1 MPPENGKLKLFNP
14 LHPYMR
20 KNVKNFEAVSMLE
33 PVFVNGE
40 LVYECRSSK
49 RFALS

>member
-1 MPPENGKLKLFNP
+1 
-14 LHPYMR
+14 MR

-40 LVYECRSSK
+40 LVYEPPKLEEIRAIMMLSWVSSGRSICVS
-49 RFALS
+49 